1 MALASQPSFGSDLD
15 RGPDRRPA
23 RWAKVAG
30 LGILGVVAA
39 FCLSA
44 GAYTISPVYPGEPAV
59 NAYQAATPCTSTS
72 SPGSNCYLTL
82 PVTIVTYR
90 WEHYIKGHNKE
101 FITVSSEGHG
111 VAELLFAADQPIS
124 GLAAGMAGSVRTYQG
139 KPVVLDLGATTLLT
153 EDNPVVLA
161 GNPRQIGFIVLIL
174 GLGLLGLLLYRLGAF
189 SSSSAV
195 VWRTLTPP
203 QWLVAVGIPLAL
215 GLYCTYRFFR

>member
-1 MALASQPSFGSDLD
+1 MALASQPSFGSDFD
-15 RGPDRRPA
+15 RDPDRRPV
-23 RWAKVAG
+23 RWTKVAG

-44 GAYTISPVYPGEPAV
+44 GAYTISPVYPGEPAL

-82 PVTIVTYR
+82 PVTIVAYR
-90 WEHYIKGHNKE
+90 WEHYIKGHNRE

-111 VAELLFAADQPIS
+111 VAELVFAADEPIS
-124 GLAAGMAGSVRTYQG
+124 GLTVGMAGGVRIYQG
-139 KPVVLDLGATTLLT
+139 KPVVLDVGTTALLT

-161 GNPRQIGFIVLIL
+161 GNPRQIGFIVLML
-174 GLGLLGLLLYRLGAF
+174 GLGLLVLLLYRLGAF
-189 SSSSAV
+189 SSGRAV
-195 VWRTLTPP
+195 VWRSLTPP
-203 QWLVAVGIPLAL
+203 QWLVAVGVPLAF